1 MTSRSRAAWVAF
13 TLVAVTG
20 GCTSSDVGIDPA
32 DAVPSA
38 RPGPATPVDVCRLVP
53 AAEVSDLA
61 GVRLSVVD
69 ARYLSARLAT
79 YRCGFG
85 PSPARPQVTISL
97 APGPVA
103 LAVFDAAYGEQAG
116 GDPTLVEQ
124 LGQRAYQRSEADQQ
138 SLAVLSHG
146 AILQVAV
153 HPGPVPEVEGGLL
166 RPRALVLLALTAV
179 GRLPEN
185 ARLGVPGPGLPCT
198 GVPRGSV
205 AAALGRPVA
214 LATQLTPADGSVMC
228 SWAGLPGSVTVTVLD
243 SPAEYAR
250 SIRAGAGDAG
260 TPVRGVPGGRAW
272 SSPEVPGDL
281 TVLVRPST
289 VARFEVVP
297 AVGWAQ
303 EDVLTTPPE
312 VALAGQAVAALT

>member
-1 MTSRSRAAWVAF
+1 
-13 TLVAVTG
+13 
-20 GCTSSDVGIDPA
+20 
-32 DAVPSA
+32 
-38 RPGPATPVDVCRLVP
+38 
-53 AAEVSDLA
+53 
-61 GVRLSVVD
+61 
-69 ARYLSARLAT
+69 
-79 YRCGFG
+79 
-85 PSPARPQVTISL
+85 
-97 APGPVA
+97 
-103 LAVFDAAYGEQAG
+103 
-116 GDPTLVEQ
+116 
-124 LGQRAYQRSEADQQ
+124 
-138 SLAVLSHG
+138 LSHG

-153 HPGPVPEVEGGLL
+153 HPGPAPEVEGGLL

-214 LATQLTPADGSVMC
+214 LATQLTPADGSEMC